1 MKTARKIVV
10 TLMLLPLICVAQ
22 QNLDSVNVQ
31 DSIAY
36 IWDQYSHAIDCLNSK
51 SYEEC
56 IIYSEAI
63 VNSTILD
70 EASQHQVLFNLG
82 ISYVNIGKSDKAL
95 PFLEKACAMKDYT
108 IPSESFVLSF
118 CYSSVGRFKEA
129 ISVRNNF
136 LNYTK
141 NENDKETQLLYA
153 QALGEN
159 ALDYIELND
168 YQKAIDYQ
176 KQCWEAHSRMNEND
190 LALNDLYYLTLYR
203 AMSGCYDEVQL
214 INELNELYLE
224 SESVKDKIGIA
235 RSISLLVDDRVVSQ
249 LDSSLQKHF
258 YYILGLA
265 KYGKEDFLSA
275 QSYFEKV
282 NELFI
287 NENLYDSDHLNA
299 ILFLCDSYMATGNY
313 VVLQKYLTKAIV
325 RYVNQF
331 ESKPQYAL
339 DLYTRLAHVYE
350 AVGDTLWSDRVHV
363 EKIQY
368 YLIKDYVNSHPNDS
382 IGEQILKDF
391 NNFRFVE
398 DQYNN
403 LQDIRDEH
411 YVARAEFEAD
421 NLVKIGANDEAE
433 WCYQYC
439 IRLSSRYS
447 KGFSESS
454 MFAYM
459 NLLRL
464 YAEQNIERFNVLF
477 PKAIEYAERD
487 PSKYY
492 NEFYISQIFGNIFF
506 EKGDNQ
512 QAYTLYKRC
521 VSYLDSGNHIENEIE
536 HKISVYRLLMAICD
550 DLGYYQEALNY
561 HPFLESQLTKEDGEK
576 YYNYKFNLFAALM
589 GIEDYNTSLPV
600 IEELVQF
607 KLSLNDTLNQKY
619 IEYCL
624 LKGANLI
631 QLNKDI
637 EAKSIF
643 NGLYDCLQSH
653 SNDIVDLQGW
663 VYSSLAS
670 GLMELGDYQKALTML
685 EKSAEVELNEYGQVS
700 NSILNNISE
709 CRKHL

>member
-1 MKTARKIVV
+1 MR
-10 TLMLLPLICVAQ
+10 L
-22 QNLDSVNVQ
+22 
-31 DSIAY
+31 
-36 IWDQYSHAIDCLNSK
+36 
-51 SYEEC
+51 
-56 IIYSEAI
+56 
-63 VNSTILD
+63 
-70 EASQHQVLFNLG
+70 
-82 ISYVNIGKSDKAL
+82 
-95 PFLEKACAMKDYT
+95 
-108 IPSESFVLSF
+108 
-118 CYSSVGRFKEA
+118 
-129 ISVRNNF
+129 
-136 LNYTK
+136 
-141 NENDKETQLLYA
+141 
-153 QALGEN
+153 
-159 ALDYIELND
+159 
-168 YQKAIDYQ
+168 
-176 KQCWEAHSRMNEND
+176 
-190 LALNDLYYLTLYR
+190 
-203 AMSGCYDEVQL
+203 SGCYDEVQL

-224 SESVKDKIGIA
+224 RESVKDKIGIA

-477 PKAIEYAERD
+477 SKAIEYAERD

>member
-51 SYEEC
+51 NYEEC

-95 PFLEKACAMKDYT
+95 PFLEKACAMKDFT
-108 IPSESFVLSF
+108 IPSESFILSF

-141 NENDKETQLLYA
+141 NENDRETQLLYA

-159 ALDYIELND
+159 ALDYIDLND

-203 AMSGCYDEVQL
+203 AMSGGYDEVQL

-313 VVLQKYLTKAIV
+313 VVLQKYLTRAIV

-331 ESKPQYAL
+331 EAKPQYAL

-382 IGEQILKDF
+382 IGEQVLKDF
-391 NNFRFVE
+391 NNFRFIE

-464 YAEQNIERFNVLF
+464 YAEQNIESFNVLF

-492 NEFYISQIFGNIFF
+492 NEFYVSQIFGNIFF
-506 EKGDNQ
+506 EQGDTQ
-512 QAYTLYKRC
+512 QAYLLYKRC
-521 VSYLDSGNHIENEIE
+521 VSYLDSGNHVEDEIK
-536 HKISVYRLLMAICD
+536 HKTSIYKSLMAICN

-561 HPFLESQLTKEDGEK
+561 YPFLENQLSKDDGER
-576 YYNYKFNLFAALM
+576 YDNYKFNVAIALM
-589 GIEDYNTSLPV
+589 GIKEYTKALTV
-600 IEELVQF
+600 FEELIQM
-607 KLSLNDTLNQKY
+607 KASLNDTLNQKY

-631 QLNKDI
+631 LLNKDI
-637 EAKSIF
+637 EAISIF

-653 SNDIVDLQGW
+653 SNDIAGLQSW

-685 EKSAEVELNEYGQVS
+685 EISSEIELKESGRVSESTINDINE
-700 NSILNNISE
+700 
-709 CRKHL
+709 CKKHI